1 MARPS
6 KRTARLVAALVMT
19 LVLGLLPAT
28 AHAVTPHYG
37 PNYAWQLFKATNHS
51 RLSHGVHRV
60 RLDRGASVYAVK
72 HSEAMARRN
81 LLFHSN
87 DPDVYLSGAGRWSRW
102 GENIGWTTGD
112 IAGLQRAFMRSPVHR
127 ENILDGRFRHV
138 AIGAVKD
145 GKKLWVTLFF
155 YG

>member
-1 MARPS
+1 MARPTRRS
-6 KRTARLVAALVMT
+6 ARLVAVLVTT
-19 LVLGLLPAT
+19 LVLGLLPASAQAGT
-28 AHAVTPHYG
+28 

-51 RLSHGVHRV
+51 RLAHGVHRV
-60 RLDRGASVYAVK
+60 RLDRQASKIAVK
-72 HSEAMARRN
+72 HSAAMARRHT
-81 LLFHSN
+81 LFHST
-87 DPDVYLSGAGRWSRW
+87 DPSAYLSGVGRWSRW

-112 IAGLQRAFMRSPVHR
+112 VNALQRAFMRSYVHR

-138 AIGAVKD
+138 AIGAVKQ

>member
-6 KRTARLVAALVMT
+6 KRTARLVAVLVMT

-28 AHAVTPHYG
+28 AHAGT
-37 PNYAWQLFKATNHS
+37 PNYAWQLFKATNRS

-60 RLDRGASVYAVK
+60 SLDREASVFSVR
-72 HSEAMARRN
+72 HSAAMARRN
-81 LLFHSN
+81 TLFHSSN
-87 DPDVYLSGAGRWSRW
+87 PGVYLSGVGRWSRW

-112 IAGLQRAFMRSPVHR
+112 MGSLQRAFMRSTVHR

-145 GKKLWVTLFF
+145 GKKIWVTLFF

>member
-1 MARPS
+1 MARTS
-6 KRTARLVAALVMT
+6 KRTTRLVAALVTT
-19 LVLGLLPAT
+19 LILGLLPAT
-28 AHAVTPHYG
+28 AHAGT

-51 RLSHGVHRV
+51 RLGHGVHRLW
-60 RLDRGASVYAVK
+60 LDRDASVYAAK
-72 HSEAMARRN
+72 HSTAMARRN
-81 LLFHSN
+81 TLFHSS
-87 DPDVYLSGAGRWSRW
+87 DPGEYLSGVGRWSRW

-112 IAGLQRAFMRSPVHR
+112 IAGLQRAFMHSAVHR

-145 GKKLWVTLFF
+145 GNKIWVTLFF

>member
-1 MARPS
+1 M
-6 KRTARLVAALVMT
+6 
-19 LVLGLLPAT
+19 
-28 AHAVTPHYG
+28 
-37 PNYAWQLFKATNHS
+37 
-51 RLSHGVHRV
+51 
-60 RLDRGASVYAVK
+60 RLDRGASAVAVK

-81 LLFHSN
+81 PSSIRTT
-87 DPDVYLSGAGRWSRW
+87 PTVYLSGAGRWSRW

-127 ENILDGRFRHV
+127 EHILDGRFRHV
-138 AIGAVKD
+138 AVGAVKD

>member
-6 KRTARLVAALVMT
+6 KRTVRLVAALVTT
-19 LVLGLLPAT
+19 LILGLVPAT
-28 AHAVTPHYG
+28 AQAGT

-51 RLSHGVHRV
+51 RLGHGVHRLS
-60 RLDRGASVYAVK
+60 LDREASVFAIR
-72 HSEAMARRN
+72 HSTAMARRN
-81 LLFHSN
+81 SLFHSS
-87 DPDVYLSGAGRWSRW
+87 DPGVYLSGVGRWSRW

-112 IAGLQRAFMRSPVHR
+112 IGSLQRAFMHSPVHR

-138 AIGAVKD
+138 AVGAVKD
-145 GKKLWVTLFF
+145 GKKIWVTLFF